1 MWHAGEA
8 STWTAHVLSTW
19 WWPDRWS
26 PGEGGSSSLEGEGGT
41 SVTPSGGWSGLS
53 ITWWRMK
60 RLKKFINLRT
70 KVRCALHCRSDAECS
85 QCRSFVS
92 FCCRCFYLQR
102 TVHVV
107 RSACAAASAT
117 YLWPRLGGYIID
129 QSRKDCLGSWKGAR
143 VQASTCEVHR
153 FVFSLC
159 VSAHGGG
166 ERDFCSPSWS

>member
-1 MWHAGEA
+1 M
-8 STWTAHVLSTW
+8 
-19 WWPDRWS
+19 
-26 PGEGGSSSLEGEGGT
+26 EGEGGT

-70 KVRCALHCRSDAECS
+70 KVRHCRSDAECS

-107 RSACAAASAT
+107 RSACGCAAASAT
-117 YLWPRLGGYIID
+117 YLWPRLGTGTFARFACSVLRAAATATRTDRVCYKYYKRYHRTYTVRTLRVLSTWWWLHD
-129 QSRKDCLGSWKGAR
+129 SNASRAQC
-143 VQASTCEVHR
+143 
-153 FVFSLC
+153 
-159 VSAHGGG
+159 
-166 ERDFCSPSWS
+166 FCGCFR